1 MKTELSSRQAG
12 AFTLL
17 ELLLVIAIIAILAG
31 LLLPAIQKAKGR
43 ARRVQCVNNLKE
55 MGVAFHSFAH
65 DHDGKFP
72 MQVPTNAG
80 GSLEFLRAATNVLGS
95 TYFAFRHFQALS
107 NELSTPRILVCPAAT
122 RVAADNFRDLNN
134 DQVSYFAGAAAEF
147 DQPDSILAGDRNITA
162 LTAGSGAVVRL
173 DSPDAI
179 GWTGE
184 LHEFKGNLLFA
195 DGRAEELNSAGLQAA
210 LQHSP
215 TKANLFMPPTPA
227 PARSVPS
234 NSGGDASA
242 SRAGGGFRAKLEDLP
257 RSTPGGQGS
266 PTEPGRATS
275 ARTFEIT
282 TPTLLTDST
291 RSVAPAAATNRIV
304 RPATNRVPVARL
316 NPAIADASP
325 VLPSR
330 VIGGAMPATSY
341 LWLFLLLGFLLVAIL
356 TASDAWRR
364 HRRRKKSARYQA

>member
-31 LLLPAIQKAKGR
+31 LILPAIQKAKGR

-55 MGVAFHSFAH
+55 MGLAFHSFAH

-80 GSLEFLRAATNVLGS
+80 GSLEFLRAATNALGS

-107 NELSTPRILVCPAAT
+107 NELVTPRILTCPADT
-122 RVAADNFRDLNN
+122 RAAADNFRDLKN
-134 DQVSYFAGAAAEF
+134 DQVSYFAGATAEF
-147 DQPDSILAGDRNITA
+147 EKPDSILAGDRN
-162 LTAGSGAVVRL
+162 LTSFTPWSGTVVRL

-184 LHEFKGNLLFA
+184 LHEYKGNLLFA
-195 DGRAEELNSAGLQAA
+195 DGRVEELSGAGLQAA
-210 LQHSP
+210 LQQSP
-215 TKANLFMPPTPA
+215 NKANLFMPPTLA

-242 SRAGGGFRAKLEDLP
+242 SRTDGGLRAKLEELP
-257 RSTPGGQGS
+257 RSAPGGQDS
-266 PTEPGRATS
+266 PTEPRRAAT
-275 ARTFEIT
+275 ARTFQVT
-282 TPTLLTDST
+282 TPTLLADST
-291 RSVAPAAATNRIV
+291 RSVVPVAATNRTV
-304 RPATNRVPVARL
+304 RPATNRVPAARL

-325 VLPSR
+325 ILPSHAIR
-330 VIGGAMPATSY
+330 GVTPATSY
-341 LWLFLLLGFLLVAIL
+341 LWLFLLLGFLMVAIL

-364 HRRRKKSARYQA
+364 HRRRKKTARYQA

>member
-31 LLLPAIQKAKGR
+31 LILPAIQKAKGR

-55 MGVAFHSFAH
+55 IGLAFHSFAH

-80 GSLEFLRAATNVLGS
+80 GSLEFLRAATNALGS

-107 NELSTPRILVCPAAT
+107 NELVTPRILTCPADT
-122 RVAADNFRDLNN
+122 RAAADNFRDLKN

-147 DQPDSILAGDRNITA
+147 DKPDSILAGDRNITSF
-162 LTAGSGAVVRL
+162 TPWSGTVVRL

-184 LHEFKGNLLFA
+184 LHEYKGNLLFA
-195 DGRAEELNSAGLQAA
+195 DGRVEELNGAGLQAV
-210 LQHSP
+210 LQQSP
-215 TKANLFMPPTPA
+215 NKANLFMPPTPA

-242 SRAGGGFRAKLEDLP
+242 SRTDGGLRAKLEELP
-257 RSTPGGQGS
+257 RSAPGGQDS
-266 PTEPGRATS
+266 PTEPRRAAT
-275 ARTFEIT
+275 ARTFQVT
-282 TPTLLTDST
+282 TPTLLADST
-291 RSVAPAAATNRIV
+291 RSVVPVAATNRTV
-304 RPATNRVPVARL
+304 RPATNRVPAARL
-316 NPAIADASP
+316 IPAVADASP
-325 VLPSR
+325 LLPSR
-330 VIGGAMPATSY
+330 AIGGVTPATSY
-341 LWLFLLLGFLLVAIL
+341 LWLFLLLGFLMVAIL

-364 HRRRKKSARYQA
+364 HRRRKKSARCQA